1 MTVFL
6 LSRYERSGY
15 NILCSTD
22 YWDCSCKLKHCVRRP
37 TKEKKKRKK
46 EKSVLYMG
54 NICTQQFQP
63 EGLTHTIP
71 AIAHRNGEIQTRVH
85 AWDAHISTAV
95 QDVMQLRLFVPT
107 EEVARHFAT
116 CNRSS
121 RTPLGLTWCHVATS
135 SNAWQNSP
143 PCSCRQ
149 ANYPE

>member
-1 MTVFL
+1 
-6 LSRYERSGY
+6 
-15 NILCSTD
+15 
-22 YWDCSCKLKHCVRRP
+22 
-37 TKEKKKRKK
+37 
-46 EKSVLYMG
+46 MG
-54 NICTQQFQP
+54 SICTQRFQP
-63 EGLTHTIP
+63 EGLTHTIS

-143 PCSCRQ
+143 PCSCKQ
-149 ANYPE
+149 ANYILNRTAVAFPWDIYRVGREELESRRLVSR